1 MKLNTKTERLVACQ
15 NRGREDERCRLLGAG
30 HWLLANRGV
39 EREGSVV
46 GEGNM
51 KGKEWHGR
59 FMARRSGCTRRGRRA
74 HFAWREKEGHTR
86 CSRRQQQHLQAVTTI
101 ESRAVCY

>member
-1 MKLNTKTERLVACQ
+1 MNLNTKTETLVAYQ

-51 KGKEWHGR
+51 KGEEWHGR
-59 FMARRSGCTRRGRRA
+59 FMARRSDCTRRGRRA
-74 HFAWREKEGHTR
+74 PLARREEGHTR
-86 CSRRQQQHLQAVTTI
+86 CSRRQQQHLQAVTII